1 MAVNSTLIYQVI
13 DNTIEGYF
21 ESLQLDESDQ
31 FDLLVVADQMMK
43 LDDTRLLMIN
53 SYASGCNLEYFPEL
67 CISIFS
73 ALRELFDDNATLEDE
88 LCTKSYWHAI
98 WTRIQYDTMQIEDAY
113 NELTEDFSEN

>member
-1 MAVNSTLIYQVI
+1 MAINSTLIYQVI

-53 SYASGCNLEYFPEL
+53 SYASGCSLEYFPEL
-67 CISIFS
+67 CMSIFS

-88 LCTKSYWHAI
+88 LCTKSYWYAI
-98 WTRIQYDTMQIEDAY
+98 WTRIQYDTMQIEDVY